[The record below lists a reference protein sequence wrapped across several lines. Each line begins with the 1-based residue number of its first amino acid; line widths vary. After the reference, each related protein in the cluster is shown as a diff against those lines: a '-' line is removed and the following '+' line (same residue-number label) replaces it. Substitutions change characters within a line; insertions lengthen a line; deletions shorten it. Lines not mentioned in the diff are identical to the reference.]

1 MKKRLVAVIMAC
13 TMSVSAG
20 MVPVWADEEPVYW
33 EFVTDGTEVL
43 PAETAAHHYD
53 FVLDRTIT
61 DKTKEFA
68 VVYDNSGAVVNPEY
82 ENASLIIK
90 ANGKILFQKKCTTQE
105 GLTVGNM
112 DVQIP
117 KQKAGTKIQIYL
129 QNQDWKSNVKTIK
142 VKNINT
148 MLLSDRTDKI
158 KKPQLIHTGYR
169 DYIKAKKGQ
178 SLVISNGK
186 KILKTI
192 KFKEDNPKYDITKI
206 LVDYQMRSELF
217 LYIKQG
223 KKYSKGYVYLP
234 LGIQIAE

>member
-20 MVPVWADEEPVYW
+20 MVPVLADEEPVYW

>member
-20 MVPVWADEEPVYW
+20 MVPVWADEETVYW
-33 EFVTDGTEVL
+33 EVVTDGTEVL

-68 VVYDNSGAVVNPEY
+68 VVYDNSGAVINPEY
-82 ENASLIIK
+82 ENASLVIK

-105 GLTVGNM
+105 GFTVGNM

-129 QNQDWKSNVKTIK
+129 QSQNWKSNVKTIK

-148 MLLSDRTDKI
+148 MLLSNRTDKI
-158 KKPQLIHTGYR
+158 KKPQLTHTGYR

-178 SLVISNGK
+178 SLVITNGK

-206 LVDYQMRSELF
+206 LIDYQMRNELF